1 MLAQYHPEVVV
12 WFQRAAE
19 QLNDEVAA
27 AVARFPS
34 VEGKC
39 TPEEEAAWRSEP
51 AFDRSLEEAR
61 L

>member
-1 MLAQYHPEVVV
+1 MVV

-27 AVARFPS
+27 AVAQFPS

-39 TPEEEAAWRSEP
+39 TPEEESAWRSEP

>member
-1 MLAQYHPEVVV
+1 MVV

-19 QLNDEVAA
+19 QLNEEVAA

-51 AFDRSLEEAR
+51 LAMEVDGLT
-61 L
+61 LTLTLTLP